1 MYSTIHLEPTN
12 IPLGCTQ
19 KTDASSLAASGP
31 KREENRRGGCEGSHH
46 LGVGENID
54 GYEPPN

>member
-1 MYSTIHLEPTN
+1 MYSIIHLEPTN

-19 KTDASSLAASGP
+19 KTDRLLQQVAQKG
-31 KREENRRGGCEGSHH
+31 KKTGEEDVEDHTTWGSC
-46 LGVGENID
+46 ENID